1 VLLLVE
7 MDDDDGGAEAMLIVC
22 HCVPVQCWILDVERV
37 RYEVTVEPLHCP
49 FLSHGVRMA
58 WSWLS
63 ARRSGSCCYGPV
75 SVDTASISV
84 LSRPQPAYYTS
95 IDPPEPRASSRLG
108 VKSMQCDRKD
118 RSAVSTDTG
127 P

>member
-1 VLLLVE
+1 
-7 MDDDDGGAEAMLIVC
+7 MPPSATM
-22 HCVPVQCWILDVERV
+22 QCWLLGVKRA
-37 RYEVTVEPLHCP
+37 RYEVMVEPLHRADAG
-49 FLSHGVRMA
+49 SGVRVA

-84 LSRPQPAYYTS
+84 LSRPQPPYYTS
-95 IDPPEPRASSRLG
+95 IDSPEPRAPPRLG
-108 VKSMQCDRKD
+108 VKSRQYDRKD

>member
-1 VLLLVE
+1 MSPSVT
-7 MDDDDGGAEAMLIVC
+7 M
-22 HCVPVQCWILDVERV
+22 QCCILGVERV
-37 RYEVTVEPLHCP
+37 RYEVMVETLHRADAG
-49 FLSHGVRMA
+49 SGVRVA
-58 WSWLS
+58 WSLLS

-84 LSRPQPAYYTS
+84 LSRPQPPYYTS
-95 IDPPEPRASSRLG
+95 IDSPEPRAPPRLG
-108 VKSMQCDRKD
+108 VKSRQYDRKD

>member
-1 VLLLVE
+1 MLLLAE

-22 HCVPVQCWILDVERV
+22 HCVPVQCWILGVKRV

-75 SVDTASISV
+75 SVDTTSISV
-84 LSRPQPAYYTS
+84 LIRPQP
-95 IDPPEPRASSRLG
+95 P
-108 VKSMQCDRKD
+108 
-118 RSAVSTDTG
+118 
-127 P
+127 